1 MLLAMNKF
9 RIQLG
14 REVAAYFRTP
24 LAYVVLFCYLLL
36 TGFNFHFGLSA
47 LNLTPS
53 RTTVVEAFF
62 NTVIFWFPFVLVF
75 PLITMR
81 LFAEEYKMGTM
92 ESLMTAPV
100 RDGQIVLA
108 KYFAALFFYI
118 VLWLPSLLYFL
129 IFSHLTRLEA
139 AGAVG
144 SLVGAYAMLFL
155 LGMFYTAVG
164 CLASALTRNQITAAI
179 VAFAAISLMFFLGLA
194 SYLFLSI
201 SPMLRDLIAYFSAI
215 EHMMEFSQGL
225 FDTRPVVWYLSMTAF
240 TLYLTLQVFQ
250 SRRWRGA

>member
-1 MLLAMNKF
+1 MNKF
-9 RIQLG
+9 FIQLG
-14 REVAAYFRTP
+14 REISAYFRTP
-24 LAYVVLFCYLLL
+24 LAYIVLFCYLLL

-47 LNLTPS
+47 LNLTIS

-100 RDGQIVLA
+100 RDGQVVLA
-108 KYFAALFFYI
+108 KYFAALFFYG
-118 VLWLPSLLYFL
+118 VLWAPSLLYFVV
-129 IFSHLTRLEA
+129 FSWITRLEA
-139 AGAVG
+139 AGASG
-144 SLVGAYAMLFL
+144 PFAGAYLMLL
-155 LGMFYTAVG
+155 LIGMFYTAIG

-179 VAFAAISLMFFLGLA
+179 LAFAAISLMFFLGLA
-194 SYLFLSI
+194 SYFFLNI
-201 SPMLRDLIAYFSAI
+201 SPVLRDLIAYFSAI

-225 FDTRPVVWYLSMTAF
+225 FDTRPVVWYLSMTFF
-240 TLYLTLQVFQ
+240 TLYLTFQVFQ
-250 SRRWRGA
+250 SRKWRGA